1 MSLLAETNESISS
14 MKIMDGAFCLA
25 IENSVFISFSDS
37 PTYLLIK
44 SEEDMEKKVDSA
56 YVAQALAKYV
66 FPVPG
71 GP

>member
-1 MSLLAETNESISS
+1 
-14 MKIMDGAFCLA
+14 MDGAFCLA

-44 SEEDMEKKVDSA
+44 SDEDMEKKVDSA